1 MAIAYLNNSY
11 THKVKKTWKQEK
23 AAFENIIRS
32 AAARIAATKLLVFES
47 LRFDE
52 TGRFVSFTADMQ
64 DCATMTFNLVVS
76 ATSYKLSQQHQ
87 FKKRSS
93 YIWR

>member
-32 AAARIAATKLLVFES
+32 AAA
-47 LRFDE
+47 
-52 TGRFVSFTADMQ
+52 
-64 DCATMTFNLVVS
+64 
-76 ATSYKLSQQHQ
+76 SQQQ
-87 FKKRSS
+87 SF
-93 YIWR
+93 